1 MKSSSIKIRTFNVSG
16 NHEIMLPNKKTI
28 LIDPFFPV
36 GKTGECSRESVS
48 GADYILVT
56 HTHFDHET
64 DLGYFV
70 KKFNSKVFVG
80 AFSAM
85 AAMKFHKIP
94 YDYIFPVFPGQKFT
108 LEDFTLEAWQAKHNP
123 SGGRIFSPEDDI
135 AKKELGIEG
144 HLDCDDM
151 GSMESLDYLITTKNN
166 FRILM
171 ASGQTIWS
179 DLFEICKEKR
189 PNLLLR
195 QAGLRRSNGDLF
207 TGEQVSPA
215 ELAELFVKYGAQ
227 IIMPF
232 HMDVLCNRWGENKVE
247 EYFREVGKEI
257 SELDPGAQFLYPTAC
272 KWYNIGLDISE
283 E

>member
-1 MKSSSIKIRTFNVSG
+1 MKSTSISIRTFNVGG
-16 NHEIMLPNKKTI
+16 NHEILLPNKKTI
-28 LIDPFFPV
+28 LIDPFFP
-36 GKTGECSRESVS
+36 GDKTGDRSRESVS

-85 AAMKFHKIP
+85 ALMKFHNIP
-94 YDYIFPVFPGQKFT
+94 YDNIFPVFPGQKFT

-123 SGGRIFSPEDDI
+123 SGGRIFSPDHDI

-144 HLDCDDM
+144 HLDCDDI
-151 GSMESLDYLITTKNN
+151 GSMESLDFLITTKNN

-179 DLFEICKEKR
+179 DLFDICKEKR

-195 QAGLRRSNGDLF
+195 QAGVRRSNGDFF
-207 TGEQVSPA
+207 TGEQVSA
-215 ELAELFVKYGAQ
+215 LELAELFVKYNAQ

-232 HMDVLCNRWGENKVE
+232 HMDILCKRWGENKAE
-247 EYFREVGKEI
+247 EYFEEVREEI
-257 SELDPGAQFLYPTAC
+257 SKLDPGALLIYPKAWE
-272 KWYNIGLDISE
+272 WYGIGIDVSIK
-283 E
+283 